1 VLFLGSSC
9 APPLALFVMSVMLTE
24 PIVIEN
30 VRPVE
35 GSRGCVVLD
44 AQMYVFSR
52 TGPHW
57 PLSILQHRRDQVRR
71 RRPLLRLGAR
81 LYFSLLAAALSNR
94 TQIARPVPGN
104 LRPDRTGP
112 SGDGTGPTDDY
123 NDIVRN
129 FTVCG
134 DFVRLLPARRTLPG
148 AHRIAKSRDRAP
160 VLTRRL
166 ARLPC
171 RRFSITHFT
180 PRPLSESCRRRL

>member
-35 GSRGCVVLD
+35 GSPGCVVLD

-134 DFVRLLPARRTLPG
+134 DFVRVCGFLPHPHL
-148 AHRIAKSRDRAP
+148 
-160 VLTRRL
+160 RL
-166 ARLPC
+166 SRLPFSC
-171 RRFSITHFT
+171 SLPEGRFPERTVLQNLGT
-180 PRPLSESCRRRL
+180 VRPC